1 MGKNS
6 PKPPDPYQTAAAQAG
21 ANKEAIQ
28 ESAKVSAVD
37 QYGPS
42 GSTTFQ
48 RDPKTGVPL
57 SQTSTLGAKEQQ
69 FYDTSGDI
77 RNSLGEKAQG
87 FLDYLPQGAFNP
99 STSGDAVA
107 KALYDRKLGMVAPQF
122 KEADDALR
130 LTLSERGIPVGS
142 EIYNNEMNRMNRARG
157 DTLAGMSQDATLAGG
172 NEEDRQL
179 SRALTIR
186 GQPFNEMSAFM
197 QGAPSINTPQFQ
209 GTPSYQMAAPDIG
222 GMINERYN
230 QQLAA
235 SQARNGALSSG
246 LFGLG
251 QAAIGGIGLSDRRFK
266 TDIKKIGTLDN
277 GLALY
282 GFRYTTPNSTYQ
294 FGVMA
299 DEVEKIM
306 PEAVITLA
314 KPFAGKD
321 NVKLVNYETLA
332 GAI

>member
-1 MGKNS
+1 M
-6 PKPPDPYQTAAAQAG
+6 
-21 ANKEAIQ
+21 
-28 ESAKVSAVD
+28 
-37 QYGPS
+37 
-42 GSTTFQ
+42 
-48 RDPKTGVPL
+48 PL
-57 SQTSTLGAKEQQ
+57 SQTATLGAKEQQ
-69 FYDTSGDI
+69 FYDTTGDI
-77 RNSLGEKAQG
+77 RNALGEKAQG

-142 EIYNNEMNRMNRARG
+142 EIYNNEMNRMDRARG

-222 GMINERYN
+222 GMINNQYN

-251 QAAIGGIGLSDRRFK
+251 SAAIGTMSLSDRRFK

-277 GLALY
+277 GLALF
-282 GFRYTTPNSTYQ
+282 GFRYTTPNSPYQ

-299 DEVEKIM
+299 QDVEKIL
-306 PEAVITLA
+306 PDAVITL
-314 KPFAGKD
+314 PGKTGI
-321 NVKLVNYETLA
+321 KLVNYETLA